1 MKEIVAA
8 AGAPQAIGPYSQAV
22 RLGNLLF
29 VSGQLALDP
38 ATGEPVAGGVEE
50 QTRRVMEN
58 LKAVVEAAGFRLAD
72 ALQATCF
79 LSDLEDFAAFN
90 RVYASYFG
98 ADPPARVTVQAARL
112 PRGLRVE
119 VALICGR

>member
-1 MKEIVAA
+1 MKEIVAT

-38 ATGEPVAGGVEE
+38 ATGQPVAGGIEE
-50 QTRRVMEN
+50 QTRQVMEN

-90 RVYASYFG
+90 RVYASYFE

-112 PRGLRVE
+112 PRGMKVE